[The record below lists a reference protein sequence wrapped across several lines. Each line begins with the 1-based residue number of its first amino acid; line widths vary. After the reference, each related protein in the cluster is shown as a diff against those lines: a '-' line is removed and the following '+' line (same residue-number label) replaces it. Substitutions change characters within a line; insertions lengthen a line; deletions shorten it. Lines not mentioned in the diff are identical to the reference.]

1 MSKSF
6 RFTNVIRVVSIL
18 TVVILTA
25 AFSGPAQAAAKLG
38 GVIKDTSGHPVA
50 GALVKVIGQDT
61 GLSYLVVSQAQGRYN
76 TPDLLAGSYTIQAFG
91 GRYQSDIMGPVVVS
105 SDEQV
110 QADRVLSIA
119 RVMPPPKQK
128 MTNADYAL
136 LMPQGEAR
144 GLIVST
150 CVRCH
155 GLDRVVPARKSP
167 EAWQITID
175 RMAFFLD
182 ERRDIG
188 GPLSNQEKQFIL
200 DYVSTHFTRDTPRIP
215 EPGPTDPS
223 QHLPFSLLQGAQAR
237 FVVMEFDPNT
247 DVDRL
252 EIGVDAQG
260 NAWVTEG
267 GTPFFARF
275 NPNSLSYTRF
285 ESPPG
290 KYPRAL
296 AQIAVDPRGYVWI
309 QDNGP
314 APNVELL
321 QYNPQNDNL
330 INTYEILAPPK
341 YRAAI
346 NTIRFLDWNVWGTGN
361 ISSRVVKLDPSTGKV
376 TAYPSPRGSHPY
388 GIAIGADRAVWY
400 ITNYNNQIIRLDPS
414 TGKQTPYQA
423 TTPNSGL
430 RRMGADA
437 VGNLW
442 AGGQD
447 SNKLVKLDSRTGEVT
462 EYTVPSKDS
471 APYSVDVDTTR
482 NLVWFSERD
491 ADKIGWFDPSTETF
505 MEFPLFTAGI
515 QARRILVDPVNPNRV
530 WWGSA
535 SSMDRFG
542 YIEVLD

>member
-6 RFTNVIRVVSIL
+6 RFTDVTLGVSIL
-18 TVVILTA
+18 TVVMLITA
-25 AFSGPAQAAAKLG
+25 TSGAVLAAANLS
-38 GVIKDTSGHPVA
+38 GVIKDASGQPVV
-50 GALVKVIGQDT
+50 GALVKISGEDT
-61 GLSYLVVSQAQGRYN
+61 GLNYLVASQDQGRYI
-76 TPDLLAGSYTIQAFG
+76 TPDLLPGSYTIQAFG
-91 GRYQSDIMGPVVVS
+91 GIYQSESMGAIVVKG
-105 SDEQV
+105 EGQV
-110 QADRVLSIA
+110 QTDRELNTA
-119 RVMPPPKQK
+119 RVIPPPRQK
-128 MTNADYAL
+128 MTNMHYAE
-136 LMPQGEAR
+136 LMPEGEAKA
-144 GLIVST
+144 LIVAT

-167 EAWQITID
+167 EAWAITID
-175 RMAFFLD
+175 RMAYFLD
-182 ERRDIG
+182 EREDIRAQ
-188 GPLSNQEKQFIL
+188 LSSKEKQSVL
-200 DYVSTHFTRDTPRIP
+200 DYVSTHFLRDAPRIP
-215 EPGPTDPS
+215 EPGPADPS
-223 QHLPFSLLQGAQAR
+223 QHLPTILLQGLETR
-237 FVVMEFDPNT
+237 FVVMEFDPKT

-252 EIGVDAQG
+252 EMGVDTMG
-260 NAWVTEG
+260 NAWLTEG

-275 NPNSLSYTRF
+275 DPGSLSYTRF
-285 ESPPG
+285 EIPPG
-290 KYPRAL
+290 KHPRAL

-321 QYNPQNDNL
+321 QYNPEDKVLVNA
-330 INTYEILAPPK
+330 YEIVAPPK

-346 NTIRFLDWNVWGTGN
+346 NTIRFLDWSIWGTGN
-361 ISSRVVKLDPSTGKV
+361 ISSRVVRLDPGSGKI
-376 TAYPSPRGSHPY
+376 TTYPSPRGSHPY
-388 GIAIGADRAVWY
+388 GIAIGADKAVWY
-400 ITNYNNQIIRLDPS
+400 ITNYNNQIIRLDPR
-414 TGKQTPYQA
+414 TGKQTAYEA

-462 EYTVPSKDS
+462 EYEVPTKDS

-491 ADKIGWFDPSTETF
+491 ADKIGRFDPGTETF
-505 MEFPLFTAGI
+505 IEFPLFTAGI

-542 YIEVLD
+542 YIEILD